1 MSDYLVNL
9 SRKPVVRQTVQ
20 SLGLP
25 VPMPQAL
32 RRPKGSWLLR
42 PLSGRL
48 VAHAADPNAE
58 LHERVLDTIGSLG
71 ASAIAGASL
80 GDEKVHGLVFDA
92 SGVATIAD
100 LEAVYAFFH
109 DTIRQLDRCGRVV
122 VIGRAPSEAPSAEA
136 AAARHALEGF
146 TRSLA
151 KEIGRKGAT
160 AVLLEVGRGGDT
172 RMKAALRFLLSDRPA
187 FVSGQVVRVSKTA
200 KGAASETFTLPLQGR
215 VALVTGAGR
224 GIGRATAKRLA
235 QEGARV
241 VVLEHPSGED
251 AARSTARDI
260 AGLPLLVDVSAP
272 DAPEIIA
279 TFLREQCGGVDVVVH
294 NAGVTRDK
302 TLAKMDED
310 RWRQALDIN
319 LGAVLR
325 ITDRLLDDGV
335 LRDDG
340 RIVVLSSV
348 GGIAGNFGQTN
359 YAASKSGLIGWVE
372 AMAPELGK
380 RSITVN
386 AVAPGLIET
395 KMTAKMPFLT
405 REGARRLSNLGQG
418 GEPVDIAEVIT
429 FLASPGAIGVTGTT
443 LRVCGGALIGA

>member
-48 VAHAADPNAE
+48 VAHAADPKAE

-92 SGVATIAD
+92 SGVVTIAD

-122 VIGRAPSEAPSAEA
+122 VIGRPPSEAPSAEA

-160 AVLLEVGRGGDT
+160 AVLLEVGRGVALDQGDG
-172 RMKAALRFLLSDRPA
+172 AGQHGAVAGQHAGDV
-187 FVSGQVVRVSKTA
+187 FVVGQD
-200 KGAASETFTLPLQGR
+200 AASRAGGR
-215 VALVTGAGR
+215 RLGR
-224 GIGRATAKRLA
+224 G
-235 QEGARV
+235 
-241 VVLEHPSGED
+241 P
-251 AARSTARDI
+251 
-260 AGLPLLVDVSAP
+260 
-272 DAPEIIA
+272 
-279 TFLREQCGGVDVVVH
+279 
-294 NAGVTRDK
+294 
-302 TLAKMDED
+302 
-310 RWRQALDIN
+310 
-319 LGAVLR
+319 
-325 ITDRLLDDGV
+325 RLLC
-335 LRDDG
+335 
-340 RIVVLSSV
+340 
-348 GGIAGNFGQTN
+348 GQ
-359 YAASKSGLIGWVE
+359 
-372 AMAPELGK
+372 
-380 RSITVN
+380 SI
-386 AVAPGLIET
+386 VAPGHTGPDARGKGFAGVIGR
-395 KMTAKMPFLT
+395 PFGFAGL
-405 REGARRLSNLGQG
+405 RIGHGVGVA
-418 GEPVDIAEVIT
+418 
-429 FLASPGAIGVTGTT
+429 AS
-443 LRVCGGALIGA
+443 